1 MNSTCDICGFRGT
14 EVRASVVAWKDLAQ
28 PYNAVDRCTD
38 VLACRARVES
48 QGEEWPVYDD
58 EVERAGHVRPRVL
71 GSDRSGP
78 SPRKWLEDSPP
89 SAYPPASGSLVRPDE
104 VKG

>member
-48 QGEEWPVYDD
+48 QGEEWPVADEADRDD
-58 EVERAGHVRPRVL
+58 V
-71 GSDRSGP
+71 
-78 SPRKWLEDSPP
+78 
-89 SAYPPASGSLVRPDE
+89 
-104 VKG
+104 